1 MAELITLAR
10 PYARAAFETA
20 QAEKALAQWSELLSF
35 AAQLASDSD
44 MRLLLASP
52 KVSDDQKADLLI
64 ELYDGSLPESGR
76 NFIRVLSENQ
86 RLALLPHI
94 HSLFETARADLERTV
109 DIQVSAP
116 FELTEEQ
123 QQTLSQALSK
133 KLERKVSLA
142 TTVDKS
148 LIGGVVV
155 RTGDMVIDAS
165 VRGKLTKMAEAL
177 GS

>member
-20 QAEKALAQWSELLSF
+20 QAENALAQWNEMLAF
-35 AAQLASDSD
+35 AAQVAADSD
-44 MRLLLASP
+44 MRRLIASP
-52 KVSDDQKADLLI
+52 RVSDDQKADLLI
-64 ELYDGSLPESGR
+64 GLYDGDLSESGK
-76 NFIRVLSENQ
+76 NFIRILAENQ

-94 HSLFETARADLERTV
+94 YTLFETARADLERTV

-116 FELTEEQ
+116 YELTEEQ
-123 QQTLSQALSK
+123 QQKLSQALSK
-133 KLERKVSLA
+133 KLERKVSLT

-177 GS
+177 SS

>member
-20 QAEKALAQWSELLSF
+20 QAENALAQWSELLAF
-35 AAQLASDSD
+35 AARVVADSG
-44 MRLLLASP
+44 MRQLLASP
-52 KVSDDQKADLLI
+52 KASDDQKADLLI
-64 ELYDGSLPESGR
+64 ELYEDGLSESGR
-76 NFIRVLSENQ
+76 NFIKVLSEHQ

-94 HSLFETARADLERTV
+94 HTLFETARADLERTV

-116 FELTEEQ
+116 YELTEEQ
-123 QQTLSQALSK
+123 QQTLVQALSK
-133 KLERKVSLA
+133 KLERKVSLT

-177 GS
+177 SS

>member
-20 QAEKALAQWSELLSF
+20 QAENAVAQWSEMLAL
-35 AAQLASDSD
+35 AAQVASDSA
-44 MRLLLASP
+44 MRQLLASP
-52 KVSDDQKADLLI
+52 KASDDDKADLLI
-64 ELYDGSLPESGR
+64 ELYEGGLSESGR
-76 NFIRVLSENQ
+76 NFFKLLSENQ

-94 HSLFETARADLERTV
+94 HTLFETARADLERTV
-109 DIQVSAP
+109 DIEVSAP
-116 FELTEEQ
+116 YELTEEQ
-123 QQTLSQALSK
+123 QQKLSQALSK

-142 TTVDKS
+142 TTVDAS

>member
-20 QAEKALAQWSELLSF
+20 RAEDALQQWSEMLAL
-35 AAQLASDSD
+35 AAQAASDPD
-44 MRLLLASP
+44 MRRLLASP
-52 KVSDDQKADLLI
+52 TVSDKQKADLMI
-64 ELYDGSLPESGR
+64 GLYDGNLPQSGS
-76 NFIRVLSENQ
+76 NFITLLSENQ

-94 HSLFETARADLERTV
+94 RTLFETARADLERTV

-116 FELTEEQ
+116 YELTEEQ
-123 QQTLSQALSK
+123 QQKLAQALSK
-133 KLERKVSLA
+133 RLERKVSLA